1 MASQHLQFR
10 SVLTHAHAL
19 VALATAATSFVI
31 AIQYGAFV
39 AGGGDSSGY
48 VSQADLWL
56 KGDLLVEPRPWSEMA
71 EHPRSAWLFCP
82 LGYRPGPVRGTIV
95 PTYSPGLPLMM
106 AAFQAVG
113 GRRAV
118 FWVVPV
124 LAALTVWLT
133 YLFGR
138 GLNHPW
144 AGALGAVLLASS
156 PTFLFQSLQPLVDVP
171 VTFWWLAAIVIARR
185 RGARG
190 AFLAGV
196 AASGALATR
205 PNLVLAVI
213 PFVLYYAGPLLRRH
227 PGRESAGTLMAFLAP
242 VTATAI
248 LIAGL
253 HA

>member
-106 AAFQAVG
+106 AAF
-113 GRRAV
+113 
-118 FWVVPV
+118 
-124 LAALTVWLT
+124 
-133 YLFGR
+133 
-138 GLNHPW
+138 
-144 AGALGAVLLASS
+144 
-156 PTFLFQSLQPLVDVP
+156 
-171 VTFWWLAAIVIARR
+171 
-185 RGARG
+185 
-190 AFLAGV
+190 LAGV